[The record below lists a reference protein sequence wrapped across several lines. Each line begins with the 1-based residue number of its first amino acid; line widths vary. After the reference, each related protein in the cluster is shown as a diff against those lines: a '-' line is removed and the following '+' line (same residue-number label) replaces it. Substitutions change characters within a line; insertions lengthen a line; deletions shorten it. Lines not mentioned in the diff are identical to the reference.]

1 MADVEAEIRTRI
13 NTLNRMRSDLL
24 AKGVSEENPVV
35 KGIDAQITYWV
46 RMWNS
51 VVKP

>member
-1 MADVEAEIRTRI
+1 MADVEEQIRTRI
-13 NTLNRMRSDLL
+13 NTLNKMRSDLI

-35 KGIDAQITYWV
+35 KGIDAQIMYWV
-46 RMWNS
+46 KMWNS